1 MAHGG
6 SHLRAGTR
14 GDHLFRREIPMTTL
28 TARRTLVQT
37 FLIKLRRFLDAVL
50 KPDSRDDAAGPFH
63 WGRGL

>member
-1 MAHGG
+1 
-6 SHLRAGTR
+6 
-14 GDHLFRREIPMTTL
+14 MTTL